1 MANKNTNYNN
11 NERKWMTPSKRAE
24 GYAKERKTM
33 VHARGP
39 KKDEPLDDYNKG
51 FRSGY
56 LLAQSDHAGAY
67 KYHKAIADGKTKQEA
82 RAISKK
88 KGA

>member
-24 GYAKERKTM
+24 GYAKERKSM

-67 KYHKAIADGKTKQEA
+67 KYHKAIAEGKSKTEA

>member
-1 MANKNTNYNN
+1 MAKTAKK

-39 KKDEPLDDYNKG
+39 KKDEPLDEYNKG

-67 KYHKAIADGKTKQEA
+67 KYHKAIKEGQFLRRKVLNQN
-82 RAISKK
+82 
-88 KGA
+88 

>member
-1 MANKNTNYNN
+1 MAKNNTNYNN

>member
-24 GYAKERKTM
+24 GYAKERKSM
-33 VHARGP
+33 VHAR
-39 KKDEPLDDYNKG
+39 LDDYNKG

-67 KYHKAIADGKTKQEA
+67 KYHKAIAEGKSKTEA